1 MAKSLRRMT
10 DYLGLTEPEENV
22 ENVPAVRESARPA
35 LRSVV
40 TQTVSSSPSPSPSV
54 RTQPPSNPLPGL
66 TTSAGLDRI
75 VTLRPRFYNEAR
87 TVGEH
92 FRQGYPVII
101 NLSEMDDGERKR
113 IIDFASGLVFGLS
126 GSIERVDSKVFLLS
140 PPNVTVNAEDKSA
153 AAAASAEFFN
163 QS

>member
-10 DYLGLTEPEENV
+10 DYLGLTEPEESV
-22 ENVPAVRESARPA
+22 ENVPATREVARPT
-35 LRSVV
+35 LKSVSNPV
-40 TQTVSSSPSPSPSV
+40 TPTASSV
-54 RTQPPSNPLPGL
+54 RVQPQSNPLPGMSV
-66 TTSAGLDRI
+66 SAGLDRI

-101 NLSEMDDGERKR
+101 NLSEMDDAERKR

>member
-10 DYLGLTEPEENV
+10 DYLGLTEPEEASTSTPV
-22 ENVPAVRESARPA
+22 ASEIARPQ
-35 LRSVV
+35 LKSV
-40 TQTVSSSPSPSPSV
+40 TSSPAPSV
-54 RTQPPSNPLPGL
+54 TVRPQVNSATLPGIS
-66 TTSAGLDRI
+66 TSAGLDRI

-101 NLSEMDDGERKR
+101 NLSEMDDSERKR

>member
-1 MAKSLRRMT
+1 MT
-10 DYLGLTEPEENV
+10 DYLGLTEPEEASTSTPV
-22 ENVPAVRESARPA
+22 ASEIARPQ
-35 LRSVV
+35 LKSV
-40 TQTVSSSPSPSPSV
+40 TSSPAPSV
-54 RTQPPSNPLPGL
+54 TVRPQVNSATLPGIS
-66 TTSAGLDRI
+66 TSAGLDRI

-101 NLSEMDDGERKR
+101 NLSEMDDSERKR

>member
-10 DYLGLTEPEENV
+10 DYLGLTEPEESV
-22 ENVPAVRESARPA
+22 ESAPAPREVARPA

-40 TQTVSSSPSPSPSV
+40 TPTVASSSPSV
-54 RTQPPSNPLPGL
+54 RTQPSSNPLPGI

>member
-10 DYLGLTEPEENV
+10 DYLGLTEPEEASTSAPV
-22 ENVPAVRESARPA
+22 ASEIARPQ
-35 LRSVV
+35 LKSV
-40 TQTVSSSPSPSPSV
+40 TSSPAPSV
-54 RTQPPSNPLPGL
+54 TVRPQVNGATLPGIS
-66 TTSAGLDRI
+66 TSAGLDRI

-101 NLSEMDDGERKR
+101 NLSEMDDSERKR

>member
-10 DYLGLTEPEENV
+10 DYLGLTEPEEASTSAPV
-22 ENVPAVRESARPA
+22 ASEIARPQ
-35 LRSVV
+35 LKSV
-40 TQTVSSSPSPSPSV
+40 TSSPAPSV
-54 RTQPPSNPLPGL
+54 TVRPQVNSATLPGIS
-66 TTSAGLDRI
+66 TAAGLDRI

-101 NLSEMDDGERKR
+101 NLSEMDDSERKR

>member
-10 DYLGLTEPEENV
+10 DYLGLTEPEEAIASAPV
-22 ENVPAVRESARPA
+22 ASEIARPQ
-35 LRSVV
+35 LKSV
-40 TQTVSSSPSPSPSV
+40 TSSPAPSV
-54 RTQPPSNPLPGL
+54 TVRPQVNSATLPGIS
-66 TTSAGLDRI
+66 TAAGLDRI

-101 NLSEMDDGERKR
+101 NLSEMDDSERKR

-126 GSIERVDSKVFLLS
+126 GSIERVDSKVS
-140 PPNVTVNAEDKSA
+140 SSHRPM
-153 AAAASAEFFN
+153 
-163 QS
+163 